1 MMIADGNGAVLF
13 MVLTDVRSLIKGM
26 MCLILSALVWVGGSS
41 KVFADTDSAV
51 IFMYHRFGDGRFPST
66 NIRMDQFKAQLVY
79 LEEGGFNVASLDV
92 VLDALKKGTA
102 LPSKTVVITM
112 DDAYATVYDNAW
124 PLLKEK
130 GWPFTVFVNTDA
142 VDHRLRD
149 YMTWDQMREMKQHGV
164 QFGNHTAS
172 HPHMAQREEG
182 ETEPQWRERL
192 TADVRKAQKRLDEEL
207 GKTPLVLAYPYGE
220 YNTQV
225 ADLVSGLGY
234 VALGQHSG
242 AVGRYS
248 DLKALP
254 RFPVSEAYGEIN
266 AFKTKANSRAL
277 PVVTMTPWE
286 PQTHDRRPVLE
297 IELAPSDA
305 LLDELSCFV
314 SGQGRVVIEW
324 VVPGKRF
331 KVRADKDLSLG
342 RHKYNMTVPDKT
354 RRNYYWFSRQWVVLE

>member
-1 MMIADGNGAVLF
+1 MASMANIRQLCRCLVLF
-13 MVLTDVRSLIKGM
+13 VIVVGVWGSPPKA
-26 MCLILSALVWVGGSS
+26 SAAGS
-41 KVFADTDSAV
+41 DSAV
-51 IFMYHRFGDGRFPST
+51 IFMYHRFGDARFPST
-66 NIRMDQFKAQLVY
+66 NVRMDQFKAQMDY

-102 LPSKTVVITM
+102 LPLKTVVITM

-149 YMTWDQMREMKQHGV
+149 YMTWDQMRELKQHGV

-172 HPHMAQREEG
+172 HPHMAQSEEG
-182 ETEPQWRERL
+182 ETEARWRERL
-192 TADVRKAQKRLDEEL
+192 TADVRKGQQRLDEEL

-234 VALGQHSG
+234 VGLGQHSG
-242 AVGRYS
+242 AAGRYS

-277 PVVTMTPWE
+277 PVVKMTPWE

-314 SGQGRVVIEW
+314 SGQGRVAIEW

-331 KVRADKDLSLG
+331 KVRADKDLPLG
-342 RHKYNMTVPDKT
+342 RHKYNITVPDKS
-354 RRNYYWFSRQWVVLE
+354 RRNYYWFSRQWVVLDEDRS